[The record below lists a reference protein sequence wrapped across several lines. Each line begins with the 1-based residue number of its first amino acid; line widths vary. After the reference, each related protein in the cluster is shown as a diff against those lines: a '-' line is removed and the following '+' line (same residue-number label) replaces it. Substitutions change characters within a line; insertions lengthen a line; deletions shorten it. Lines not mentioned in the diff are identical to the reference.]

1 MARGLKKV
9 SFLSKRAVCFASK
22 SFSISYASLRAV
34 YLLIQKYFCIV
45 YDFAGKEDLD
55 IDYWNPER
63 KLGVVAHFQ
72 R

>member
-1 MARGLKKV
+1 MARELKKV
-9 SFLSKRAVCFASK
+9 SFPSKRAVCFASQ
-22 SFSISYASLRAV
+22 SFSISYASSRTV

-45 YDFAGKEDLD
+45 YDFAIKDLN

-63 KLGVVAHFQ
+63 KLGVVGHFQ